1 MTLCTR
7 PLPSPPRLLPPSP
20 PHPAGLS
27 EKPSWRIFSA
37 MARRVT
43 SDSRED
49 GLEVVLVQDKVADE
63 GTDGDLAAARGGG
76 DGFVVREVGLEP
88 SGHLL
93 VVDDVSDVEES
104 RARM

>member
-1 MTLCTR
+1 MA
-7 PLPSPPRLLPPSP
+7 
-20 PHPAGLS
+20 PAGHLG
-27 EKPSWRIFSA
+27 
-37 MARRVT
+37 
-43 SDSRED
+43 DLRED

-104 RARM
+104 EGADVGGVAMAD